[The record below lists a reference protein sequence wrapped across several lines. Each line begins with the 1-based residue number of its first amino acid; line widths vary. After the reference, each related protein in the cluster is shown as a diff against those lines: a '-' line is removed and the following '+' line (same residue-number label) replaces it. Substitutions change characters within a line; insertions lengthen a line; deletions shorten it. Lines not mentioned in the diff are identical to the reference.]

1 MDLTPITEDRTPE
14 SEKPSNDSSPPG
26 AVTEIANISDQLS
39 NSSETNTNDLDSTS
53 PVGAPAEGPVEA
65 PIGSPVEAPVGSP
78 VEAPVGAP
86 AEGPAEGPVEAPV
99 GSPEMQNK
107 MPYPGYETPLVAPS
121 ANAIAENP
129 PFLKS
134 GPPKV
139 FTAPTN
145 IPSNLQQAINFRRTL
160 KHKKRAEY
168 DRLSDSEK
176 LVAKKHI
183 VDNLIHVLRS
193 STNGTT
199 FKHHKKSIVKL
210 RHTLNKHLDYIERK
224 KRVKS
229 HKKSNKN
236 NGRKTIRSKSIR

>member
-1 MDLTPITEDRTPE
+1 MDLTPITEYRTPE

-53 PVGAPAEGPVEA
+53 PD
-65 PIGSPVEAPVGSP
+65 GSP

-86 AEGPAEGPVEAPV
+86 VGSPVE
-99 GSPEMQNK
+99 GPEMQNK
-107 MPYPGYETPLVAPS
+107 MPGPSYETPLVAPS